1 VSAGTHPIGWLRG
14 ALMGLMTALMELVVV
29 VMAYAVAGMLKS
41 VGAPGWLRTAAA
53 CLVLVLATALTL
65 RVMLEL
71 AFVNRRPE
79 WATFGA
85 ARPRRVLRSVA
96 IFVPTVV
103 VGGMLALI
111 VTGLLG
117 LTGTT
122 EVDTNDSS
130 NGFRLFIA
138 VATVLVAP
146 WIEEAAMRGFLYTAL
161 ERRFGFWRAAVV
173 SGAVWAGIHLVPG
186 VLILFTVVGVALAD
200 LRRRTGSILPGVAM
214 HGTWNAFA
222 VAFSGAGVLVVP
234 VVALFYL
241 SLVLAARRLE
251 QPAAG

>member
-1 VSAGTHPIGWLRG
+1 MSVGTQPIGWLRG
-14 ALMGLMTALMELVVV
+14 ALMGLLTALMELVVV
-29 VMAYAVAGMLKS
+29 VMAYAAAGLLQLA
-41 VGAPGWLRTAAA
+41 GAPGWVRTAAA

-65 RVMLEL
+65 RVMLEV

-79 WATFGA
+79 WAAFGA
-85 ARPRRVLRSVA
+85 ARPRRVLRA
-96 IFVPTVV
+96 IAVFIPTVA

-122 EVDTNDSS
+122 EVDTNRSS
-130 NGFRLFIA
+130 EGFRVFIA

-161 ERRFGFWRAAVV
+161 ERRFGFWWAAAV
-173 SGAVWAGIHLVPG
+173 SGGIWASIHLVAG
-186 VLILFTVVGVALAD
+186 VLVLFTVVGIALAD

-214 HGTWNAFA
+214 HGSWNALA
-222 VAFSGAGVLVVP
+222 VAFSGGGALVLP
-234 VVALFYL
+234 VVALLYL
-241 SLVLAARRLE
+241 SLVLAVRRLDPP
-251 QPAAG
+251 PAG